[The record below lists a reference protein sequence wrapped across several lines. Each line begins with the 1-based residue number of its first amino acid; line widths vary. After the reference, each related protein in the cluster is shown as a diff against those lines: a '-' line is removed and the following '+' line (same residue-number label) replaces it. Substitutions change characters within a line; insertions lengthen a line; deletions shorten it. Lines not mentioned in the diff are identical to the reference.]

1 MSKICILNYGSG
13 NVKSVFN
20 LFNSIID
27 HVKISNDIKEIK
39 NASHLVLPGV
49 GAFEAAMQNIKKY
62 IPLETLENEVL
73 QKKKPF
79 LGVCVGMQVMAS
91 NSLEFGD
98 NLGLNW
104 IPGTVCKLSS
114 VSLPLPHIGWNNLS
128 LIKKSEI
135 LNGIDETLDFYFVH
149 SFKYE
154 LVNKNFL
161 LATTEYGENFPSI
174 INKENLYGV
183 QFHPE
188 KSQIAGK
195 KLAMNFLKIK

>member
-1 MSKICILNYGSG
+1 MSKVCILNYGSG
-13 NVKSVFN
+13 NVKSVYN
-20 LFNSIID
+20 LFSSIID
-27 HVKISNDIKEIK
+27 NVKISNDIKEIK
-39 NASHLVLPGV
+39 NASHLILPGV
-49 GAFEAAMQNIKKY
+49 GAFGAAMHNIKKY
-62 IPLETLENEVL
+62 IPLEALENEVL

-104 IPGTVCKLSS
+104 IPGTVCKLSTA
-114 VSLPLPHIGWNNLS
+114 SLPLPHIGWNNLS
-128 LIKKSEI
+128 FLKKSEI
-135 LNGIDETLDFYFVH
+135 LDGVNEELDFYFVH

-154 LVNKNFL
+154 LDNKNFL

-195 KLAMNFLKIK
+195 KIAINFLKIK